1 MFTANAPATHLKV
14 RVRRLEHACGLELPE
29 RASAGSAGMDLR
41 AACSAR
47 IDVAPGER
55 VIVPTGWVMEI
66 PPGWEGQ
73 VRPRSGLA
81 FKSGLTVINA
91 PGTID
96 SDYRGEVGVLL
107 INLGAKLVSIQR
119 GDRVAQIVFSAVP
132 EVEWVEIGASDAVE
146 TGRAAGGFGSTGTR

>member
-1 MFTANAPATHLKV
+1 MPTEIDV
-14 RVRRLEHACGLELPE
+14 RLRRLDHANGLSLPE

-41 AACSAR
+41 AACDEPIR
-47 IDVAPGER
+47 VAPGER

-73 VRPRSGLA
+73 VRPRSGRA
-81 FKSGLTVINA
+81 WKQGLTVINA

-107 INLGAKLVSIQR
+107 INLGAEPVTIER
-119 GDRVAQIVFSAVP
+119 GERVAQIVFNAVP
-132 EVEWVEIGASDAVE
+132 VVNWIE
-146 TGRAAGGFGSTGTR
+146 TDDHDLGDTERGSGGFGSTGHR

>member
-1 MFTANAPATHLKV
+1 MAAEINV
-14 RVRRLEHACGLELPE
+14 RLRRLDHAHGLSLPE

-41 AACSAR
+41 AACDEPIRVS
-47 IDVAPGER
+47 PGER

-73 VRPRSGLA
+73 VRPRSGRA
-81 FKSGLTVINA
+81 WKQGLTVINA

-107 INLGAKLVSIQR
+107 INLGAEPVVIER
-119 GDRVAQIVFSAVP
+119 GERVAQIVFNSVP
-132 EVEWVEIGASDAVE
+132 VVTWIE
-146 TGRAAGGFGSTGTR
+146 TDDQKLNDTVRGSGGFGSTGRR